1 MQENKEHHRTG
12 ITEAIAEDAIHI
24 MEGDEAIIH
33 DPPESH
39 RLSKT
44 QHTFLTVRNIF
55 VVIAGGLFIL
65 SMLHIEPIYHYWNV
79 LKFVAYILGAG
90 AYGAEVIVLTDGWR
104 KTPMA
109 DRVRL
114 QKRLAQSMRD
124 TAPTIAAAKGA
135 PQALAWNI
143 GTTGS
148 IVARAD
154 RSKTSG

>member
-1 MQENKEHHRTG
+1 MQENKEYHRTG

-79 LKFVAYILGAG
+79 LKFVAYWARGHTA
-90 AYGAEVIVLTDGWR
+90 R
-104 KTPMA
+104 K
-109 DRVRL
+109 L
-114 QKRLAQSMRD
+114 
-124 TAPTIAAAKGA
+124 
-135 PQALAWNI
+135 
-143 GTTGS
+143 
-148 IVARAD
+148 
-154 RSKTSG
+154 

>member
-1 MQENKEHHRTG
+1 
-12 ITEAIAEDAIHI
+12 

-65 SMLHIEPIYHYWNV
+65 SMLHIEPIYHYWNI

-104 KTPMA
+104 KNPGLKEMLMRRKALYLRPFLKFSSLGRRNAIPSYLFSRNWFIVSTSA
-109 DRVRL
+109 S
-114 QKRLAQSMRD
+114 QSMPC
-124 TAPTIAAAKGA
+124 TA
-135 PQALAWNI
+135 QACSRL
-143 GTTGS
+143 S
-148 IVARAD
+148 P
-154 RSKTSG
+154 

>member
-1 MQENKEHHRTG
+1 MQENKEYHRTG

-90 AYGAEVIVLTDGWR
+90 AYGAEVIVLTDGWGSVTFWEITD
-104 KTPMA
+104 KTNNGKGRITVRGLSAGWA
-109 DRVRL
+109 DGHFF
-114 QKRLAQSMRD
+114 
-124 TAPTIAAAKGA
+124 AK
-135 PQALAWNI
+135 
-143 GTTGS
+143 
-148 IVARAD
+148 
-154 RSKTSG
+154 K

>member
-1 MQENKEHHRTG
+1 MQENKEHHRRG

-65 SMLHIEPIYHYWNV
+65 SMLHIEPIYHYWNI

-104 KTPMA
+104 KNPGLKEMFMPYMFG
-109 DRVRL
+109 VL
-114 QKRLAQSMRD
+114 YVLLGFSYLL
-124 TAPTIAAAKGA
+124 G
-135 PQALAWNI
+135 NH
-143 GTTGS
+143 
-148 IVARAD
+148 
-154 RSKTSG
+154 

>member
-1 MQENKEHHRTG
+1 MQENKEYHRTG

-65 SMLHIEPIYHYWNV
+65 SMLHIEPIYHYSSRNRC
-79 LKFVAYILGAG
+79 LNIS
-90 AYGAEVIVLTDGWR
+90 YGFSVIKYTNKNQN
-104 KTPMA
+104 KTPIQNME
-109 DRVRL
+109 L
-114 QKRLAQSMRD
+114 KQSNN
-124 TAPTIAAAKGA
+124 KYNKK
-135 PQALAWNI
+135 L
-143 GTTGS
+143 
-148 IVARAD
+148 
-154 RSKTSG
+154 

>member
-1 MQENKEHHRTG
+1 MQENKEYHRTG

-65 SMLHIEPIYHYWNV
+65 SMLHIEPV
-79 LKFVAYILGAG
+79 LSLLEHTEIRGVYTGRRGIRP
-90 AYGAEVIVLTDGWR
+90 R
-104 KTPMA
+104 K
-109 DRVRL
+109 L
-114 QKRLAQSMRD
+114 
-124 TAPTIAAAKGA
+124 
-135 PQALAWNI
+135 
-143 GTTGS
+143 
-148 IVARAD
+148 
-154 RSKTSG
+154 

>member
-12 ITEAIAEDAIHI
+12 ITEAIAEEAIHI

-65 SMLHIEPIYHYWNV
+65 SMLHIEPIYHYWNI

-104 KTPMA
+104 KTPSLKEMLMPYMFG
-109 DRVRL
+109 VL
-114 QKRLAQSMRD
+114 YVMLGFSYLL
-124 TAPTIAAAKGA
+124 G
-135 PQALAWNI
+135 NH
-143 GTTGS
+143 
-148 IVARAD
+148 
-154 RSKTSG
+154 

>member
-1 MQENKEHHRTG
+1 MQDNREYHRTD
-12 ITEAIAEDAIHI
+12 ITAEKAGDTVHI
-24 MEGDEAIIH
+24 MDGGETIVH

-90 AYGAEVIVLTDGWR
+90 AYGAEVVVLTDGWR
-104 KTPMA
+104 KNPSFKEMLMPYMFG
-109 DRVRL
+109 VL
-114 QKRLAQSMRD
+114 YVLLGFSY
-124 TAPTIAAAKGA
+124 
-135 PQALAWNI
+135 LL
-143 GTTGS
+143 GS
-148 IVARAD
+148 H
-154 RSKTSG
+154 

>member
-65 SMLHIEPIYHYWNV
+65 SMLHIEPIYHYWNI

-90 AYGAEVIVLTDGWR
+90 AYGSEVIG
-104 KTPMA
+104 
-109 DRVRL
+109 
-114 QKRLAQSMRD
+114 LAQKPRLKGDVYAIHVRGAVCAAGVQLPSGKSLIKRIMERD
-124 TAPTIAAAKGA
+124 G
-135 PQALAWNI
+135 
-143 GTTGS
+143 
-148 IVARAD
+148 
-154 RSKTSG
+154 

>member
-1 MQENKEHHRTG
+1 MQEKKEHHRTG

-65 SMLHIEPIYHYWNV
+65 SMLHIEPIYHY
-79 LKFVAYILGAG
+79 GS
-90 AYGAEVIVLTDGWR
+90 EVIVLTDGWR
-104 KTPMA
+104 KNPGLKEMLMPYMFG
-109 DRVRL
+109 VL
-114 QKRLAQSMRD
+114 YVLLGFSYLL
-124 TAPTIAAAKGA
+124 G
-135 PQALAWNI
+135 NH
-143 GTTGS
+143 
-148 IVARAD
+148 
-154 RSKTSG
+154 